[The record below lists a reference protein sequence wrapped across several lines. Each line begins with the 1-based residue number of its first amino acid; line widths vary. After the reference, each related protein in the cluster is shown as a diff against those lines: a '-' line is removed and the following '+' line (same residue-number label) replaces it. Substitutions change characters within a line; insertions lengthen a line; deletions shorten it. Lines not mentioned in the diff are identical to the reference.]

1 MQNALSQTAP
11 KIRLDEQ
18 HFAQDRI
25 MKPITHTQ
33 RFILWVDAVGG
44 YLVCLQ
50 DVVTLGQAIAES
62 TVDIPLLADVSRNHA
77 RIRRV
82 GDQYILEP
90 ISKVQVCG
98 SETMTET
105 PLHDGD
111 QIQIGKVELLFRKPH
126 PLSATAKLEFTNGH
140 RTHPRTDG
148 ILLMADSLIIG
159 NRDHDH
165 VVYPYDEH
173 QIMLYRSEEGVDCRS
188 DQPIDMD
195 DKHEQTTGPIFLGSK
210 IKSEYISLGI
220 EALQKLD

>member
-1 MQNALSQTAP
+1 MQNRLSQTISAI
-11 KIRLDEQ
+11 KLDVQ
-18 HFAQDRI
+18 YVAQDHI

-44 YLVCLQ
+44 YLVCLR
-50 DVVTLGQAIAES
+50 DVVTLGQAIAGS
-62 TVDIPLLADVSRNHA
+62 VVDIPLLADVSRNHA
-77 RIRRV
+77 KIRRI

-90 ISKVQVCG
+90 ISTVRISG
-98 SETMTET
+98 SEATTET

-111 QIQIGKVELLFRKPH
+111 QIQFGSVELLFRKPH
-126 PLSATAKLEFTNGH
+126 PLSATAKLEFTKGH

-173 QIMLYRSEEGVDCRS
+173 QIVLYRREQGIACRS
-188 DQPIDMD
+188 DQPIDID
-195 DKHEQTTGPIFLGSK
+195 EKHEQTAGPVFLGSK
-210 IKSEYISLGI
+210 IKSEYISLGV
-220 EALQKLD
+220 EAL

>member
-1 MQNALSQTAP
+1 
-11 KIRLDEQ
+11 
-18 HFAQDRI
+18 

-50 DVVTLGQAIAES
+50 DVVTLGQAVAGS

-82 GDQYILEP
+82 GDEYILEP
-90 ISKVQVCG
+90 ISKVLVRG
-98 SETMTET
+98 AETTTET

-111 QIQIGKVELLFRKPH
+111 QIQVGKVELLFRKPH
-126 PLSATAKLEFTNGH
+126 PLSATAKLEFSKGH

-159 NRDHDH
+159 NHNHDH
-165 VVYPYDEH
+165 VIYPYDEH

-188 DQPIDMD
+188 DQPIDID
-195 DKHEQTTGPIFLGSK
+195 EKHEQTTGPIFLGSK

-220 EALQKLD
+220 EAL